1 MLLNVTR
8 ATVTAHAKAGHNPDS
23 QGAAMNQQE
32 TAVHAEQ
39 NSALLRIIPKRVEVM
54 SRRLQ
59 RFLKDGWDINGL
71 ALLQDDAHTLAHA
84 CARQELLE
92 PAESLQ
98 ALAGLLDITIEQQEL
113 PDPTVGERL
122 RNLMEGLQAALPTMP
137 DDVQDM
143 YAGRERIGDS
153 TVRAEIPP
161 MAYWRR
167 WGGDAPSIVA
177 VQTRLDNLKNMPAA
191 NTDDEAI
198 DQWSD
203 TAKDDGQA
211 THNDVFGDNDF
222 NKNDFAQNN
231 FAGNDFV
238 ASADSLPSAKL
249 EIVSVTVPS
258 TSSLPSQIAKPAS
271 KFGAGNLPPM
281 IRAPQNSATNTV
293 ENLQLPV
300 SSEFRIYHLTAYSE
314 FSVALDQRFEA
325 QGLHLE
331 LVEDIDE
338 LKELLSALPADLAIV
353 DAEFG
358 PQLEDLRQGIAALRH
373 KQSRKLKL
381 VAFAQAD
388 DINLRLSARRAGVD
402 ALIVGAKSVEEVIK
416 RLHTLLDPGS
426 ESPYRILIVEDD
438 RSQAL
443 FAEGILRNTGME
455 TLVVLDALEVMPA
468 LEQFQPDLLLMDL
481 NMPGANGIELTSLIR
496 EQEAFAHT
504 PIVFL
509 SGESDEDRQFDA
521 IDAGGDDFLSKPIRP
536 RHLISAVQ
544 NRVRRHR
551 AMTNRQQKRRDKD
564 AQTGLYDR
572 QDLLALINQHLQQNA
587 NTKGGVFLLE
597 MEGLSSLRERFG
609 IAAFEQLQQDVVLVL
624 GQTVMDCPIGRF
636 GDGSYLIYASQP
648 DEPGL
653 LALAQACRTNLVQHE
668 FQVQEQPLRLR
679 ASVGVC
685 AFKHPFHDSGAMLNA
700 VEKVTREART
710 NVHGVRQYEPPKAED
725 ALREADLLKQVREA
739 ITQNSLEL
747 LYQPVVAVAGS
758 DDSQYQT
765 LLRLRDS
772 SGRLLP
778 AAEVIP
784 MAERNNLIIDIDR
797 WVLIQA
803 LVLIRDR
810 RAEQR
815 PMRLFVTQSP
825 LTLADSTQAEW
836 LKCELADNEVPGASL
851 VIELRMEDA
860 SIHAATVRQ
869 FCDSLVSLGVQFCLS
884 QFELNAET
892 ERLLEQLPL
901 GFVKLSRKY
910 SAGMQTQSTRDELK
924 TLIDRAHRRGL
935 EVIGTGVEDPQAAAT
950 LWMSGI
956 DFIQGNLVQE
966 ADSGLDFDFQQAV
979 L

>member
-1 MLLNVTR
+1 MLTLPFVTC
-8 ATVTAHAKAGHNPDS
+8 ATMTAHAKAGHNPCS
-23 QGAAMNQQE
+23 QGAVMNHQE
-32 TAVHAEQ
+32 TPVLVEP

-54 SRRLQ
+54 GRRLQ
-59 RFLKDGWDINGL
+59 RFLQDGWDINGL
-71 ALLQDDAHTLAHA
+71 ASLQDDAHALTNA
-84 CARQELLE
+84 CVEQELLE

-98 ALAGLLDITIEQQEL
+98 AMAGLLDATIEQQEL

-122 RNLMEGLQAALPTMP
+122 RNLMDSLQAALPIMP
-137 DDVQDM
+137 DDAQDM
-143 YAGRERIGDS
+143 FAGRERLGDS
-153 TVRAEIPP
+153 TARAEIPP

-167 WGGDAPSIVA
+167 WGNDAPPIIA
-177 VQTRLDNLKNMPAA
+177 VQASIDTFKRAPAGNNEVIDA
-191 NTDDEAI
+191 NDP
-198 DQWSD
+198 WSD
-203 TAKDDGQA
+203 KGKHHGNIEHA
-211 THNDVFGDNDF
+211 DVFTENDYIE
-222 NKNDFAQNN
+222 
-231 FAGNDFV
+231 
-238 ASADSLPSAKL
+238 PSESMPTTKL
-249 EIVSVTVPS
+249 EIVSTTVGNPS
-258 TSSLPSQIAKPAS
+258 SSPVPIAEPITKS
-271 KFGAGNLPPM
+271 NVSNLTPVLRS
-281 IRAPQNSATNTV
+281 IEIISNNTL

-300 SSEFRIYHLTAYSE
+300 PSSFRIYHLTAYSE
-314 FSVALDQRFEA
+314 LSVALDQRFES
-325 QGLHLE
+325 QGLEIE

-338 LKELLSALPADLAIV
+338 LKELLSALPADLVIV

-358 PQLEDLRQGIAALRH
+358 QQLEALGQDIRAIRQ
-373 KQSRKLKL
+373 KQARKLKL
-381 VAFAQAD
+381 VALSDAD

-402 ALIVGAKSVEEVIK
+402 ALIVGAKSVVEVIK
-416 RLHTLLDPGS
+416 RLHSLLDPGS
-426 ESPYRILIVEDD
+426 ERPYRILIVEDD

-496 EQEAFAHT
+496 EQEAFMHT

-551 AMTNRQQKRRDKD
+551 AMENRQPKRIGAN

-572 QDLLALINQHLQQNA
+572 QDLMALINHHLQQSA
-587 NTKGGVFLLE
+587 DRKGGVLLLE
-597 MEGLSSLRERFG
+597 MEGLSSLRERYG
-609 IAAFEQLQQDVVLVL
+609 IAAFEQLQQDVVRVL
-624 GQTVMDCPIGRF
+624 AKEAVDCPIGRF
-636 GDGSYLIYASQP
+636 GDGSYLIYASKP
-648 DEPGL
+648 DEATL
-653 LALAQACRTNLVQHE
+653 VALAQQCRTSLVQHE
-668 FQVQEQPLRLR
+668 FEMQTHPLKLR

-685 AFKHPFHDSGAMLNA
+685 AFSHAFNDSGAMLNA
-700 VEKVTREART
+700 VEKVTRDART
-710 NVHGVRQYEPPKAED
+710 NERGVRQYEPPKAED
-725 ALREADLLKQVREA
+725 ALREAALLKQVREA
-739 ITQNSLEL
+739 IAQQSLEL

-772 SGRLLP
+772 NGNLLS

-784 MAERNNLIIDIDR
+784 MAERSDLIVDIDR

-803 LVLIRDR
+803 LALIRDR

-825 LTLADSTQAEW
+825 LTLADSSQAEW
-836 LKCELADNEVPGASL
+836 LKSELADNDVPGASL

-860 SIHAATVRQ
+860 SIHVATVRQ

-901 GFVKLSRKY
+901 GFVKLARKY
-910 SAGMQTQSTRDELK
+910 SMGIQAQSTRDELK
-924 TLIDRAHRRGL
+924 TLIGRAHRRGL

>member
-1 MLLNVTR
+1 
-8 ATVTAHAKAGHNPDS
+8 
-23 QGAAMNQQE
+23 MNQQE
-32 TAVHAEQ
+32 TAVLVEP
-39 NSALLRIIPKRVEVM
+39 NTALLRIIPKRVEVM
-54 SRRLQ
+54 GRRLQ
-59 RFLKDGWDINGL
+59 RFLQDGWDINGL
-71 ALLQDDAHTLAHA
+71 ASLQDDAHALANA
-84 CARQELLE
+84 CAQQELLE

-98 ALAGLLDITIEQQEL
+98 AMAGLLDITIEQQEL

-122 RNLMEGLQAALPTMP
+122 RNLMDSLQASLPTMP

-143 YAGRERIGDS
+143 FAGRERIGDS
-153 TVRAEIPP
+153 TARAEIPP

-167 WGGDAPSIVA
+167 WGGDAPPMVA
-177 VQTRLDNLKNMPAA
+177 VQARIDTFKNTPAA
-191 NTDDEAI
+191 NANIDLGAEAN
-198 DQWSD
+198 DPWAD
-203 TAKDDGQA
+203 TAMHHGQSMPSG
-211 THNDVFGDNDF
+211 VFAENDF
-222 NKNDFAQNN
+222 SKIDYLA
-231 FAGNDFV
+231 
-238 ASADSLPSAKL
+238 LPESMPSRKL
-249 EIVSVTVPS
+249 EVVSVTEPS
-258 TSSLPSQIAKPAS
+258 TSPTQIAKPIS
-271 KFGAGNLPPM
+271 KPVFSSPPAP
-281 IRAPQNSATNTV
+281 IRAPEISPNNTV

-314 FSVALDQRFEA
+314 LSVALDQRFEA
-325 QGLHLE
+325 QGLDLE
-331 LVEDIDE
+331 LVEDIEE

-358 PQLEDLRQGIAALRH
+358 PQLEALGQDIIGLRQ
-373 KQSRKLKL
+373 KQGRKLKL
-381 VAFAQAD
+381 VALTQAD
-388 DINLRLSARRAGVD
+388 NIAQRLSARRAGVD

-416 RLHTLLDPGS
+416 RLHALLDPGS

-551 AMTNRQQKRRDKD
+551 AMANRQQKRSGKD
-564 AQTGLYDR
+564 IQTGLYDR
-572 QDLLALINQHLQQNA
+572 QDLLALINHHLQQSSDR
-587 NTKGGVFLLE
+587 KGGVFLLE
-597 MEGLSSLRERFG
+597 IEGLSSLRERFG
-609 IAAFEQLQQDVVLVL
+609 IAAFEQLQQDVVRLL
-624 GQTVMDCPIGRF
+624 GQSVLDSPIGRF
-636 GDGSYLIYASQP
+636 GDGSYLIYASPP
-648 DEPGL
+648 DEASL
-653 LALAQACRTNLVQHE
+653 VALAQECRTNLVQHE
-668 FQVQEQPLRLR
+668 FQVQAHPLRLR

-685 AFKHPFHDSGAMLNA
+685 AFKHPFNDSGAMLNA

-710 NVHGVRQYEPPKAED
+710 SERGVRQYEPPKAED
-725 ALREADLLKQVREA
+725 AVREAALLKQVREA
-739 ITQNSLEL
+739 IEQHSLEL

-772 SGRLLP
+772 NGRLLS

-784 MAERNNLIIDIDR
+784 MAERNDLIIDIDR

-803 LVLIRDR
+803 LALIRDR

-836 LKCELADNEVPGASL
+836 LKSELADNDVPGACL

-901 GFVKLSRKY
+901 GFVKLARKY
-910 SAGMQTQSTRDELK
+910 SAGIQTQSTRDELK

>member
-1 MLLNVTR
+1 
-8 ATVTAHAKAGHNPDS
+8 
-23 QGAAMNQQE
+23 MNQQE
-32 TAVHAEQ
+32 TAVLTEP
-39 NSALLRIIPKRVEVM
+39 NPALLRIIPKRAEVM
-54 SRRLQ
+54 GRRLH
-59 RFLKDGWDINGL
+59 RFLQDGWDINGL
-71 ALLQDDAHTLAHA
+71 ALLQEDAHALKKA
-84 CARQELLE
+84 CAEQQLFE
-92 PAESLQ
+92 PSESLQ
-98 ALAGLLDITIEQQEL
+98 SMSGLLDITIEQQEL

-122 RNLMEGLQAALPTMP
+122 RNLMDALQAALPTMP
-137 DDVQDM
+137 DDMQDI
-143 YAGRERIGDS
+143 YAGRERVVDS
-153 TVRAEIPP
+153 TARAEIPP

-167 WGGDAPSIVA
+167 WGNDAPPMVA
-177 VQTRLDNLKNMPAA
+177 VEARVDIFKNMPAA
-191 NTDDEAI
+191 NSGAEESDPW
-198 DQWSD
+198 DQS
-203 TAKDDGQA
+203 AKHHGQS
-211 THNDVFGDNDF
+211 TPRDSVVENDF
-222 NKNDFAQNN
+222 SSNDFVQDNLAEKEFAQH
-231 FAGNDFV
+231 DFV
-238 ASADSLPSAKL
+238 ASSESMPTTKL
-249 EIVSVTVPS
+249 EVVSVTVPS
-258 TSSLPSQIAKPAS
+258 TSPLPSQIAKPTVKS
-271 KFGAGNLPPM
+271 VVSSLPPV
-281 IRAPQNSATNTV
+281 IRAPEISANNTV

-300 SSEFRIYHLTAYSE
+300 PSSFRIYHLTAYSE
-314 FSVALDQRFEA
+314 LSVALDQRIES
-325 QGLHLE
+325 QGLDLE
-331 LVEDIDE
+331 LVEDIEE

-358 PQLEDLRQGIAALRH
+358 PQLESLGRDISALRQ

-381 VAFAQAD
+381 VALSEAD
-388 DINLRLSARRAGVD
+388 DLTLRLSARRAGVD
-402 ALIVGAKSVEEVIK
+402 ALIVGAKSAEEVIK
-416 RLHTLLDPGS
+416 RLHGLLDPGS

-455 TLVVLDALEVMPA
+455 TLVVLDAMEVMSA

-496 EQEAFAHT
+496 EHEAFANT

-551 AMTNRQQKRRDKD
+551 AMTNREEKKRGGKD
-564 AQTGLYDR
+564 TQTGLHGR
-572 QDLLALINQHLQQNA
+572 LDLLALINHHLQQDA
-587 NTKGGVFLLE
+587 NRNGGVYLLE
-597 MEGLSSLRERFG
+597 IEGLASLRERFG
-609 IAAFEQLQQDVVLVL
+609 IAAFEQLQQDVVGVL
-624 GQTVMDCPIGRF
+624 GQAAKDCPIGRF
-636 GDGSYLIYASQP
+636 GDGSYLVYVSKLQDA
-648 DEPGL
+648 EL
-653 LALAQACRTNLVQHE
+653 LALAQECRTILVQHE
-668 FQVQEQPLRLR
+668 FQVQAHPLKLGV
-679 ASVGVC
+679 SVGVC
-685 AFKHPFHDSGAMLNA
+685 AFRHAFNDSGAMLNA
-700 VEKVTREART
+700 VEKVTRGARASEL
-710 NVHGVRQYEPPKAED
+710 GVRQYEPPRAED
-725 ALREADLLKQVREA
+725 ASREAALLKQVREA
-739 ITQNSLEL
+739 IAKDSLEL

-772 SGRLLP
+772 NGRLLP

-784 MAERNNLIIDIDR
+784 MAERNDLIVDIDR

-803 LVLIRDR
+803 LALIRER
-810 RAEQR
+810 RLEQR

-825 LTLADSTQAEW
+825 LTLADSTQTEW
-836 LKCELADNEVPGASL
+836 LKSELADNDVPGASL

-901 GFVKLSRKY
+901 GFVKLARKY
-910 SAGMQTQSTRDELK
+910 SSGIQTQSTRDELK

>member
-1 MLLNVTR
+1 
-8 ATVTAHAKAGHNPDS
+8 
-23 QGAAMNQQE
+23 MNQQE
-32 TAVHAEQ
+32 TAVIAEPTT
-39 NSALLRIIPKRVEVM
+39 ALLRIIPERVELM
-54 SRRLQ
+54 ARRLQ
-59 RFLKDGWDINGL
+59 RFLQEGWDINGL
-71 ALLQDDAHTLAHA
+71 ALLQDDAHVLAAA
-84 CARQELLE
+84 CAQQNMIE
-92 PAESLQ
+92 PAQLLQ
-98 ALAGLLDITIEQQEL
+98 AMAGLLDTTIEHQEL

-122 RNLMEGLQAALPTMP
+122 RNVMDSLQASLPAIP
-137 DDVQDM
+137 DDVHDM
-143 YAGRERIGDS
+143 FVGKERTGNA
-153 TVRAEIPP
+153 TLRAEVPP

-167 WGGDAPSIVA
+167 WGGDAPPQLA
-177 VQTRLDNLKNMPAA
+177 VQNYLTIFNEAA
-191 NTDDEAI
+191 PSNSSDEK
-198 DQWSD
+198 DPWSD
-203 TAKDDGQA
+203 NAKHYGQ
-211 THNDVFGDNDF
+211 NC
-222 NKNDFAQNN
+222 FAENLVENN
-231 FAGNDFV
+231 FPHLPEPL
-238 ASADSLPSAKL
+238 SAEIFQTVSTTVPTTASLPTQTPKL
-249 EIVSVTVPS
+249 VTKTYANSP
-258 TSSLPSQIAKPAS
+258 PNIAKPPEIGS
-271 KFGAGNLPPM
+271 NN
-281 IRAPQNSATNTV
+281 IV

-300 SSEFRIYHLTAYSE
+300 PPDFRVYHLTAYGVISL
-314 FSVALDQRFEA
+314 ALDQRFEA
-325 QGLHLE
+325 QGLELE
-331 LVEDIDE
+331 LVEDMAE
-338 LKELLSALPADLAIV
+338 LKELLNALPADLVII

-358 PQLEDLRQGIAALRH
+358 GELESLAHDVRALRL

-381 VAFAQAD
+381 VALSDAD

-402 ALIVGAKSVEEVIK
+402 ALIVGAKTVEEVIK
-416 RLHTLLDPGS
+416 RLHSLLDPGS
-426 ESPYRILIVEDD
+426 ERPYRILIVEDD

-496 EQEAFAHT
+496 EQEAFVNT

-551 AMTNRQQKRRDKD
+551 AMENRQQKRSGKD

-572 QDLLALINQHLQQNA
+572 RDLLSLINHHLQQTTDKN
-587 NTKGGVFLLE
+587 GGVFLLE
-597 MEGLSSLRERFG
+597 MEGLASLRERFG
-609 IAAFEQLQQDVVLVL
+609 IAAFEQLQQNVVGVL
-624 GQTVMDCPIGRF
+624 ANAVGDCPMGRF
-636 GDGSYLIYASQP
+636 GDGSYLIYASQF
-648 DEPGL
+648 DQTSL
-653 LALAQACRTNLVQHE
+653 LALAQQCRTSLLQHGFEVQG
-668 FQVQEQPLRLR
+668 QPLRLR
-679 ASVGVC
+679 ATVGVC
-685 AFKHPFHDSGAMLNA
+685 TFNHVFGDSGAMLGA
-700 VEKVTREART
+700 VEKVTREARAFES
-710 NVHGVRQYEPPKAED
+710 GVLEYEPPKAED
-725 ALREADLLKQVREA
+725 AVREVALLKQVREA
-739 ITQNSLEL
+739 IDSNLFEL

-765 LLRLRDS
+765 LLRLRDKD
-772 SGRLLP
+772 GELLS
-778 AAEVIP
+778 AAELIP
-784 MAERNNLIIDIDR
+784 LAERSDLIIDIDR
-797 WVLIQA
+797 WVIIQA
-803 LVLIRDR
+803 VALIRDR

-815 PMRLFVTQSP
+815 PMRLFVSQSP
-825 LTLADSTQAEW
+825 LTMADNSQGEW
-836 LKCELADNEVPGASL
+836 LKSELADNEVPGASL
-851 VIELRMEDA
+851 VIEIRMEDA

-910 SAGMQTQSTRDELK
+910 SAGIQTQSTRDELK

>member
-1 MLLNVTR
+1 
-8 ATVTAHAKAGHNPDS
+8 
-23 QGAAMNQQE
+23 MNQQE

-71 ALLQDDAHTLAHA
+71 ALLQDDAHALAHA
-84 CARQELLE
+84 CAGQELLE
-92 PAESLQ
+92 PVESLQ

-113 PDPTVGERL
+113 PAPAVGERL
-122 RNLMEGLQAALPTMP
+122 RNLMEALQAALPTMP

-167 WGGDAPSIVA
+167 WGGDAPSIAA
-177 VQTRLDNLKNMPAA
+177 VRTRLDNLKNMPAS
-191 NTDDEAI
+191 NSDDDAI

-203 TAKDDGQA
+203 TAKDDGQV
-211 THNDVFGDNDF
+211 THNDVFGDSDVFGDNDF

-231 FAGNDFV
+231 FTGNDFI
-238 ASADSLPSAKL
+238 ASVDSLPSAKL

-271 KFGAGNLPPM
+271 KSGVGNLPPM
-281 IRAPQNSATNTV
+281 IRAPQNNAINTV

-314 FSVALDQRFEA
+314 LSVALDQRFEA
-325 QGLHLE
+325 QGLDLE

-481 NMPGANGIELTSLIR
+481 HMPGANGIELTSLIR

-551 AMTNRQQKRRDKD
+551 AMTNRQQKRRDRDVK
-564 AQTGLYDR
+564 TGLYDR
-572 QDLLALINQHLQQNA
+572 QDLLALINQHVQQNS

-597 MEGLSSLRERFG
+597 MEGLPSLRERFG

-624 GQTVMDCPIGRF
+624 GQTVLDCPIGRF

-648 DEPGL
+648 EEAGL

-710 NVHGVRQYEPPKAED
+710 NEHGVRQYEPPKAED
-725 ALREADLLKQVREA
+725 ALREADL
-739 ITQNSLEL
+739 
-747 LYQPVVAVAGS
+747 
-758 DDSQYQT
+758 
-765 LLRLRDS
+765 
-772 SGRLLP
+772 
-778 AAEVIP
+778 
-784 MAERNNLIIDIDR
+784 
-797 WVLIQA
+797 
-803 LVLIRDR
+803 
-810 RAEQR
+810 
-815 PMRLFVTQSP
+815 
-825 LTLADSTQAEW
+825 
-836 LKCELADNEVPGASL
+836 
-851 VIELRMEDA
+851 
-860 SIHAATVRQ
+860 
-869 FCDSLVSLGVQFCLS
+869 FC
-884 QFELNAET
+884 
-892 ERLLEQLPL
+892 
-901 GFVKLSRKY
+901 VKLIY
-910 SAGMQTQSTRDELK
+910 
-924 TLIDRAHRRGL
+924 
-935 EVIGTGVEDPQAAAT
+935 
-950 LWMSGI
+950 
-956 DFIQGNLVQE
+956 
-966 ADSGLDFDFQQAV
+966 
-979 L
+979 

>member
-1 MLLNVTR
+1 
-8 ATVTAHAKAGHNPDS
+8 
-23 QGAAMNQQE
+23 MNQQE
-32 TAVHAEQ
+32 TAIIAEP
-39 NSALLRIIPKRVEVM
+39 NTALLRIIPKRVEVM
-54 SRRLQ
+54 GRRLQ
-59 RFLKDGWDINGL
+59 RFLQEGWDINGL
-71 ALLQDDAHTLAHA
+71 ALLQDDAHALAQA
-84 CARQELLE
+84 CAEQHLLE
-92 PAESLQ
+92 PSESLQ
-98 ALAGLLDITIEQQEL
+98 AMAGLLDITIEQQEL

-122 RNLMEGLQAALPTMP
+122 RNLMDALQAILPTMP

-143 YAGRERIGDS
+143 FTGKDRLGDS
-153 TVRAEIPP
+153 TTRAESPP

-167 WGGDAPSIVA
+167 WGGDAPPMVA
-177 VQTRLDNLKNMPAA
+177 VQVHVDTFNDALVIPAA
-191 NTDDEAI
+191 EEKDP
-198 DQWSD
+198 WSQD
-203 TAKDDGQA
+203 AKHHGNRFQS
-211 THNDVFGDNDF
+211 DVFADHDF
-222 NKNDFAQNN
+222 SNSPEPM
-231 FAGNDFV
+231 
-238 ASADSLPSAKL
+238 SADVFEA
-249 EIVSVTVPS
+249 VSTTVPS
-258 TSSLPSQIAKPAS
+258 TASLPTQTAKLITKS
-271 KFGAGNLPPM
+271 TLPTAVLPSM
-281 IRAPQNSATNTV
+281 AKVPPDNSMTHSVESENENAP
-293 ENLQLPV
+293 LPV
-300 SSEFRIYHLTAYSE
+300 PSDFRIYHLTAYGPISL
-314 FSVALDQRFEA
+314 ALDRRFEA
-325 QGLHLE
+325 QNLELE
-331 LVEDIDE
+331 LVESVDE
-338 LKELLSALPADLAIV
+338 LKELLNALPADLVII

-358 PQLEDLRQGIAALRH
+358 ADFESLGQDVRALRQ

-381 VAFAQAD
+381 VAISDID

-402 ALIVGAKSVEEVIK
+402 ALIVGAKTVDDIIK
-416 RLHTLLDPGS
+416 RLRSLLDPGA

-496 EQEAFAHT
+496 EQEAFVNT

-551 AMTNRQQKRRDKD
+551 AMESRQQKRSGKD
-564 AQTGLYDR
+564 AKTGLHDR
-572 QDLLALINQHLQQNA
+572 LDLLSLIHHHLQQAA
-587 NTKGGVFLLE
+587 NKNGGVFLLE
-597 MEGLSSLRERFG
+597 MEGLASLRERFG
-609 IAAFEQLQQDVVLVL
+609 IAAFEKLQQDVVGLLAQVL
-624 GQTVMDCPIGRF
+624 AECPIGRF
-636 GDGSYLIYASQP
+636 GDGSYLVYASKL
-648 DEPGL
+648 DEAAL
-653 LALAQACRTNLVQHE
+653 LALAQQCRNTLVQHTFE
-668 FQVQEQPLRLR
+668 VLEQPLRLR
-679 ASVGVC
+679 ATVGVC
-685 AFKHPFHDSGAMLNA
+685 TFKYAFSDSGAMLGA
-700 VEKVTREART
+700 VEKVTREARASE
-710 NVHGVRQYEPPKAED
+710 HGMRQYEPPKAED
-725 ALREADLLKQVREA
+725 AEREAALLKQVREA
-739 ITQNSLEL
+739 INLNSLEL
-747 LYQPVVAVAGS
+747 IYQPVVAVAGS

-765 LLRLRDS
+765 LLRLRDAD
-772 SGRLLP
+772 GKLLS

-784 MAERNNLIIDIDR
+784 LAERSDLIIEIDR
-797 WVLIQA
+797 WVLMQA
-803 LVLIRDR
+803 VALIRDR

-825 LTLADSTQAEW
+825 LTLADNSQGEW
-836 LKCELADNEVPGASL
+836 LKSELADNDVPGASL
-851 VIELRMEDA
+851 VIEIRMEDA

-869 FCDSLVSLGVQFCLS
+869 FCDSLVSIGVQFCLS

-910 SAGMQTQSTRDELK
+910 SSGIQAQATRDELK

>member
-1 MLLNVTR
+1 
-8 ATVTAHAKAGHNPDS
+8 
-23 QGAAMNQQE
+23 MNQQE
-32 TAVHAEQ
+32 TAMHAEP
-39 NSALLRIIPKRVEVM
+39 NTALLRIIPKRVEVM
-54 SRRLQ
+54 GRRLQ
-59 RFLKDGWDINGL
+59 RFLQDGWDINGL
-71 ALLQDDAHTLAHA
+71 ALLQDDAHALASA
-84 CARQELLE
+84 CAEQQLLE

-98 ALAGLLDITIEQQEL
+98 AMAGLLDITIEQQEL

-122 RNLMEGLQAALPTMP
+122 RNLMDALQTALPTMP

-143 YAGRERIGDS
+143 FAGRERIGDI
-153 TVRAEIPP
+153 TARAEIPP

-167 WGGDAPSIVA
+167 WGNDAPPIVA
-177 VQTRLDNLKNMPAA
+177 VQTHIDTFKNMPAA
-191 NTDDEAI
+191 NAGAQTNDPWPDI
-198 DQWSD
+198 S
-203 TAKDDGQA
+203 THPGQPL
-211 THNDVFGDNDF
+211 HNDVFADNDF
-222 NKNDFAQNN
+222 SKNDFL
-231 FAGNDFV
+231 
-238 ASADSLPSAKL
+238 ASPESMPFTKL
-249 EIVSVTVPS
+249 EVVSVTVPS
-258 TSSLPSQIAKPAS
+258 TSALPAQIAKPITKQIAS
-271 KFGAGNLPPM
+271 NLPPM
-281 IRAPQNSATNTV
+281 IRAPENSAHNTV
-293 ENLQLPV
+293 ENIQLPV
-300 SSEFRIYHLTAYSE
+300 SSDFRIYHLTAYSE
-314 FSVALDQRFEA
+314 LSVALDQRFES
-325 QGLHLE
+325 QGLDLE

-358 PQLEDLRQGIAALRH
+358 PQLEALGQDIAGLRQ

-381 VAFAQAD
+381 VALSEGD
-388 DINLRLSARRAGVD
+388 DITQRLSARRAGVD

-496 EQEAFAHT
+496 EQEAFVHT

-551 AMTNRQQKRRDKD
+551 AMTNRQQKRSGKD
-564 AQTGLYDR
+564 SHTGLYDR
-572 QDLLALINQHLQQNA
+572 QDLLALINHHLQQSA
-587 NTKGGVFLLE
+587 DRKGGVFLLE

-609 IAAFEQLQQDVVLVL
+609 IAAFEQLQQDVVSLL
-624 GQTVMDCPIGRF
+624 GQALMDCPIGRF

-648 DEPGL
+648 DEADL
-653 LALAQACRTNLVQHE
+653 MALAHQCRTNLVQHE
-668 FQVQEQPLRLR
+668 FQVQEHPLRLR

-685 AFKHPFHDSGAMLNA
+685 AFKYAFNDSGAMLNA

-710 NVHGVRQYEPPKAED
+710 SEHGVRQYEPPKAED
-725 ALREADLLKQVREA
+725 ALREAALLKQVREA
-739 ITQNSLEL
+739 IAQHSLEL

-784 MAERNNLIIDIDR
+784 MAERNDLIVDIDR

-803 LVLIRDR
+803 LALIRDR

-836 LKCELADNEVPGASL
+836 LKSELADNDVPGACL

-901 GFVKLSRKY
+901 GFVKLARKY
-910 SAGMQTQSTRDELK
+910 SAGIQTQSTRDELK

>member
-1 MLLNVTR
+1 
-8 ATVTAHAKAGHNPDS
+8 
-23 QGAAMNQQE
+23 MNQQE
-32 TAVHAEQ
+32 IPVLAEP
-39 NSALLRIIPKRVEVM
+39 NTALLRIIPKRVEVM
-54 SRRLQ
+54 GRRLH
-59 RFLKDGWDINGL
+59 RFLQDGWDINGL
-71 ALLQDDAHTLAHA
+71 ALLQEDAHALANA
-84 CARQELLE
+84 CAEQELLE

-98 ALAGLLDITIEQQEL
+98 TMAGLLDITIEQQEL

-122 RNLMEGLQAALPTMP
+122 SNLMSSLQAALPTMP

-143 YAGRERIGDS
+143 FAGRERIGDN
-153 TVRAEIPP
+153 TDRAEIPP

-167 WGGDAPSIVA
+167 WGGDAPPIIA
-177 VQTRLDNLKNMPAA
+177 VQVRTESFKERADVNVAADAA
-191 NTDDEAI
+191 NDGWADDANHHE
-198 DQWSD
+198 
-203 TAKDDGQA
+203 QA
-211 THNDVFGDNDF
+211 EHAEVISEEDF
-222 NKNDFAQNN
+222 I
-231 FAGNDFV
+231 GSPEP
-238 ASADSLPSAKL
+238 ASSTSF
-249 EIVSVTVPS
+249 EVVSVTVPS
-258 TSSLPSQIAKPAS
+258 TSPLPSQIAKPVVKS
-271 KFGAGNLPPM
+271 NVSTLPQVT
-281 IRAPQNSATNTV
+281 RAPAIKPPENHASNTV

-300 SSEFRIYHLTAYSE
+300 ASDFRIYHLTAYGE
-314 FSVALDQRFEA
+314 LSVALDQRFEA
-325 QGLHLE
+325 QGLDLE

-358 PQLEDLRQGIAALRH
+358 PQLEILGQNIQALRQ
-373 KQSRKLKL
+373 KQNRKLKL
-381 VAFAQAD
+381 VALAGAD
-388 DINLRLSARRAGVD
+388 DIAQRLSARRAGVD
-402 ALIVGAKSVEEVIK
+402 ALIVGAKTVEEVIK

-468 LEQFQPDLLLMDL
+468 LERFQPDLLLMDL

-496 EQEAFAHT
+496 EQEAFMHT

-551 AMTNRQQKRRDKD
+551 AMESRQQKRSGKD
-564 AQTGLYDR
+564 TQTGLYDR
-572 QDLLALINQHLQQNA
+572 QDLLALINHHLQQSSSK
-587 NTKGGVFLLE
+587 KGGVFLLE
-597 MEGLSSLRERFG
+597 MEGLPSLRERFG
-609 IAAFEQLQQDVVLVL
+609 IAAFEQLQQDVVRLLAQEVP
-624 GQTVMDCPIGRF
+624 DCPIGRF

-648 DEPGL
+648 DEATL
-653 LALAQACRTNLVQHE
+653 VASALQCRTSLVQHE
-668 FQVQEQPLRLR
+668 FMVQSHPLKLR

-685 AFKHPFHDSGAMLNA
+685 AFKHPFNDSGSMLNA
-700 VEKVTREART
+700 VEKVTREARSSER
-710 NVHGVRQYEPPKAED
+710 GVRQYEPPKAED
-725 ALREADLLKQVREA
+725 AVREAALLKQVREA
-739 ITQNSLEL
+739 IDQHSLEL

-765 LLRLRDS
+765 LLRLRDT
-772 SGRLLP
+772 SGQLLP

-784 MAERNNLIIDIDR
+784 MAERSDLIVDIDR

-803 LVLIRDR
+803 LALIRDR

-836 LKCELADNEVPGASL
+836 LKSELADNDVPGACL

-860 SIHAATVRQ
+860 SIHVATVRQ

-901 GFVKLSRKY
+901 GFVKLARKY
-910 SAGMQTQSTRDELK
+910 SMGIQTQSTRDELK

>member
-1 MLLNVTR
+1 
-8 ATVTAHAKAGHNPDS
+8 
-23 QGAAMNQQE
+23 MNHQE
-32 TAVHAEQ
+32 TAVLAEP

-54 SRRLQ
+54 GRRLQ
-59 RFLKDGWDINGL
+59 RFLQDGWDINGL
-71 ALLQDDAHTLAHA
+71 ALLQDDSHALAIA
-84 CARQELLE
+84 CAEHQLLE

-98 ALAGLLDITIEQQEL
+98 AMAGLLDITIEQQEL

-122 RNLMEGLQAALPTMP
+122 RNLMDALQAALPTMP
-137 DDVQDM
+137 DEVQDM
-143 YAGRERIGDS
+143 FAGKERLGDS
-153 TVRAEIPP
+153 TARAEIPP

-167 WGGDAPSIVA
+167 WGGDAPPMVA
-177 VQTRLDNLKNMPAA
+177 VQTRIDTFKNIPAA
-191 NTDDEAI
+191 NGN
-198 DQWSD
+198 SD
-203 TAKDDGQA
+203 AGAEVNDPWADNAKHHGQN
-211 THNDVFGDNDF
+211 THDDVFGDNDF
-222 NKNDFAQNN
+222 SKNDYL
-231 FAGNDFV
+231 
-238 ASADSLPSAKL
+238 ASPESMPSTKL
-249 EIVSVTVPS
+249 EVVSVTVPS
-258 TSSLPSQIAKPAS
+258 NSPLPAQIAKPIS
-271 KFGAGNLPPM
+271 KPMLSSPAPM
-281 IRAPQNSATNTV
+281 IRAPEISSNNTV
-293 ENLQLPV
+293 ENLRLPV

-314 FSVALDQRFEA
+314 LSVALDQRIEA

-331 LVEDIDE
+331 LVEDIEE

-358 PQLEDLRQGIAALRH
+358 SQLEALGKDIAGLRQ

-381 VAFAQAD
+381 VALSEAD
-388 DINLRLSARRAGVD
+388 NINLRLSARRAGVD

-416 RLHTLLDPGS
+416 RLHSLLDPGS

-468 LEQFQPDLLLMDL
+468 LEKFQPDLLLMDL

-551 AMTNRQQKRRDKD
+551 AMTNRQQKRSGKD
-564 AQTGLYDR
+564 SQTGLYDR
-572 QDLLALINQHLQQNA
+572 QDLLALINHHLQQSA
-587 NTKGGVFLLE
+587 DRKGGVFLLE
-597 MEGLSSLRERFG
+597 MESLSSLRERFG
-609 IAAFEQLQQDVVLVL
+609 IAAFEQLQQDVIRVL
-624 GQTVMDCPIGRF
+624 GQAVMDCPIGRF
-636 GDGSYLIYASQP
+636 GDGSYLIYASKP
-648 DEPGL
+648 DEPDL
-653 LALAQACRTNLVQHE
+653 VALAQACRTQLVQHE
-668 FQVQEQPLRLR
+668 FEVQAQPLRLR

-685 AFKHPFHDSGAMLNA
+685 AFKHSFHDSGAMLNA

-710 NVHGVRQYEPPKAED
+710 SEHGVRQYEPPKAED
-725 ALREADLLKQVREA
+725 ALREAALLKQVREA
-739 ITQNSLEL
+739 IDLNALEL

-772 SGRLLP
+772 NGRLLS

-784 MAERNNLIIDIDR
+784 MAERNDLIVDIDR

-803 LVLIRDR
+803 LSLIRDR
-810 RAEQR
+810 LAEQR

-825 LTLADSTQAEW
+825 LTLADSSQAEW
-836 LKCELADNEVPGASL
+836 LKSELADNEVPGASL

-901 GFVKLSRKY
+901 GFVKLARKY
-910 SAGMQTQSTRDELK
+910 SAGIHTQSTRDELK